1 VSRLRS
7 SLPVRPAA
15 FAKAPAG
22 LAGIL
27 LAATASTLLASPP
40 TLPVDKGA
48 SGLWQQLL
56 KLQTTASALH
66 TTAHPDDEHGGML
79 TMLSRRDGARVSL
92 LTLTRGESGDNA
104 IGPQLF
110 DGLGLI
116 RTEELLDADAYYG
129 VGNQYF
135 TTVADYGF
143 SKRLDE
149 ALEKWG
155 KQDVLRDVVRIIRMD
170 RPFVLI
176 SRFQGN
182 ARDGHGNHST
192 AGLITQDAFK
202 AAGDPNMFPE
212 QIADGLRPWQPF
224 KVYIGGVREN
234 ETWTLRVDPGEY
246 SPWLGDSYANFARL
260 GLSFQRSQ
268 NSGRYTPQLGPSP
281 AYYQR
286 VGTRLTNAPDKESGF
301 FDGIDTTI
309 PGLFKT
315 LGETPLQ
322 YVGRVLSDPAG
333 GDAALQQM
341 DRAVKD
347 AVAAFSVSN
356 PSACVPALAAGL
368 KATRLAI
375 NAATTSPEAM
385 FVLKVKEQQF
395 QDAINTAL
403 GVELTAFANVR
414 AAPVPGQSFEVV
426 TELANR
432 SPMTLGGAWTSTLNA
447 PRGWRVQAAPIRV
460 GPLAPGA
467 VLSQRF
473 AVRLDDDVAI
483 SSHPYFG
490 RASIAESRYTPL
502 DDLQFGRPSSTPPA
516 VATAS
521 YQIEDGVSVHVNTI
535 VRRREPK
542 LPYGDA
548 LRELRVVPAL
558 ALTLDPGVAIVPLS
572 AARKHISLDVD
583 LLDNNDR
590 PISGRLALQMPA
602 GWASTPPAHDF
613 AFTRAGERRAFRF
626 DVAMPSIE
634 DKPYAIEAV
643 ATALGR
649 EYREGYEVIDERDLE
664 LRYLYKPARVM
675 VRGVAVSV
683 PARLQ
688 VGYVM
693 GIGDQVPAGIAQ
705 LGHTVT
711 LLDDREL
718 ASGNLQRFDAIV
730 TGTRAYAVRGDLI
743 TYNQRLLDYAKA
755 GGNLVVLYNTAELV
769 PSKFAP
775 YAGELTPQAEEVSE
789 EDSPVNILAPSDQAL
804 SWPNKITKADFDGW
818 IEQRGSKFWSTWAPE
833 YIPMIETWDQG
844 QAPQRGGW
852 LSARYGKGHYTYF
865 AYAFHRQLP
874 YGVPG
879 AYRLLENVLS
889 LGKTRP

>member
-1 VSRLRS
+1 VGRNQSRSARLQPS
-7 SLPVRPAA
+7 VTWA
-15 FAKAPAG
+15 
-22 LAGIL
+22 AGIV
-27 LAATASTLLASPP
+27 LAAAVSTLLASPP
-40 TLPVDKGA
+40 TLPIDKGA

-66 TTAHPDDEHGGML
+66 TTAHPDDEHGGVL
-79 TMLSRRDGARVSL
+79 AMLSRRDGVRVSL
-92 LTLTRGESGDNA
+92 LTLTRGEAGDNA

-129 VGNQYF
+129 VSNQYF

-155 KQDVLRDVVRIIRMD
+155 EQNVLRDVVRIIRMD

-192 AGLITQDAFK
+192 AGLITQEAFK
-202 AAGDPNMFPE
+202 AAGDPKMFPE
-212 QIADGLRPWQPF
+212 QIAQGLRPWQPF

-234 ETWTLRVDPGEY
+234 ENWTVRVDPGEY

-281 AYYQR
+281 AYYRR
-286 VGTRLTNAPDKESGF
+286 VGTTLAKAPDKETSF
-301 FDGIDTTI
+301 FDGIDTTV

-315 LGETPLQ
+315 LGETSPS
-322 YVGRVLSDPAG
+322 GA
-333 GDAALQQM
+333 DAALQDI
-341 DRAVKD
+341 DRAVKG
-347 AVAAFSVSN
+347 AISAFTVGA
-356 PSACVPALAAGL
+356 PSAIVPALVRGVR
-368 KATRLAI
+368 ATRQAA
-375 NAATTSPEAM
+375 NAATTSPNARL
-385 FVLKVKEQQF
+385 VLKEKERQF
-395 QDAINTAL
+395 EEAINKAL
-403 GVELTAFANVR
+403 GVELTAFASVR
-414 AAPVPGQSFEVV
+414 AAPVPGQSFEIT
-426 TELANR
+426 TEFVNR
-432 SPMTLGGAWTSTLNA
+432 SPLELRANSADVRQTK
-447 PRGWRVQAAPIRV
+447 GWNVRDEETRFDSRF
-460 GPLAPGA
+460 APGA
-467 VLSQRF
+467 VKTQRF
-473 AVRLDDDVAI
+473 TITLAPDVAL
-483 SSHPYFG
+483 STRPYFG
-490 RASIAESRYTPL
+490 RASINDSRYTI
-502 DDLQFGRPSSTPPA
+502 DDEQQVGRPSVPPA
-516 VATAS
+516 IATAG
-521 YQIEDGVSVHVNTI
+521 YMVDGTDIRVETV

-572 AARKHISLDVD
+572 AAKKQITVNVD
-583 LLDNNDR
+583 LLNNKDG
-590 PISGRLALQMPA
+590 PTKGGLALHMPA
-602 GWASTPPAHDF
+602 GWTSAPPAHDF
-613 AFTRAGERRAFRF
+613 AFTRAGERRAFGF
-626 DVAMPSIE
+626 VVSMPSIE
-634 DKPYAIEAV
+634 DKPYTIEAV
-643 ATALGR
+643 ATSGGR
-649 EYREGYEVIDERDLE
+649 EYREGYDLLDERDLE
-664 LRYLYKPARVM
+664 LRYLYKPAKVM
-675 VRGVAVSV
+675 VRGVAVNV
-683 PARLQ
+683 PAKLQ

-693 GIGDQVPAGIAQ
+693 GIGDHVPAGIAQ

-711 LLDDREL
+711 LLTERDL
-718 ASGNLQRFDAIV
+718 ASANLQRFDAIV
-730 TGTRAYAVRGDLI
+730 TGTRAYAVRDDLV
-743 TYNQRLLDYAKA
+743 TYNQRLLDYVKS

-789 EDSPVNILAPSDQAL
+789 EDSPVNILASADQAFT
-804 SWPNKITKADFDGW
+804 WPNKITKADFDGW
-818 IEQRGSKFWSTWAPE
+818 VEQRGSKFWSTWAPE
-833 YIPMIETWDQG
+833 YTPMIETWDKG
-844 QAPQRGGW
+844 QAPQKGGW
-852 LSARYGKGHYTYF
+852 LSARYGKGRYTYF

-889 LGKTRP
+889 LTKTKN

>member
-1 VSRLRS
+1 MSRRHTRS
-7 SLPVRPAA
+7 ARLQPSVAWA
-15 FAKAPAG
+15 
-22 LAGIL
+22 AGII
-27 LAATASTLLASPP
+27 LAAAVSTLLASPP

-66 TTAHPDDEHGGML
+66 TTAHPDDEHGGVL

-92 LTLTRGESGDNA
+92 LTLTRGEAGDNA

-110 DGLGLI
+110 DGLGVI

-129 VGNQYF
+129 VGTQYF

-149 ALEKWG
+149 ALDTWG
-155 KQDVLRDVVRIIRMD
+155 EQNVLRDVVRVIRMD

-192 AGLITQDAFK
+192 AGLITQEAFK
-202 AAGDPNMFPE
+202 AAGDPKMFPE

-224 KVYIGGVREN
+224 KVYIGGVREHEN
-234 ETWTLRVDPGEY
+234 WTLRVDPGEY

-268 NSGRYTPQLGPSP
+268 NSGRYAPQLGPSP
-281 AYYQR
+281 AYYTR
-286 VGTRLTNAPDKESGF
+286 VATTLSAAPEKESSF

-309 PGLFKT
+309 PALFRT
-315 LGETPLQ
+315 LGETPL
-322 YVGRVLSDPAG
+322 PG
-333 GDAALQQM
+333 GDTALQQI
-341 DRAVKD
+341 DRAVRD
-347 AVAAFSVSN
+347 AVAAFNVSN
-356 PSACVPALAAGL
+356 PSLCVPALAAGL

-375 NAATTSPEAM
+375 NAATTSPDAM
-385 FVLKVKEQQF
+385 FALEVKEQQF
-395 QDAINTAL
+395 QDAINIAL
-403 GVELTAFANVR
+403 GVELIATASVR
-414 AAPVPGQSFEVV
+414 TAPAPGQSFEVV

-432 SPMTLGGAWTSTLNA
+432 SPIALGGAWTSTLNA
-447 PRGWRVQAAPIRV
+447 PRGWRVQLAPMRA

-473 AVRLDDDVAI
+473 AVTLGDDVAI
-483 SSHPYFG
+483 STRPYFG
-490 RASIAESRYTPL
+490 RASIAESRYSL
-502 DDLQFGRPSSTPPA
+502 ADELQFGRPGSAPPA
-516 VATAS
+516 VASAS
-521 YQIEDGVSVHVNTI
+521 YRIGAGPDGVEVHARAI

-542 LPYGDA
+542 PPYGDA
-548 LRELRVVPAL
+548 LRELGVVPAL
-558 ALTLDPGVAIVPLS
+558 ALTLDPGVAVVPLS
-572 AARKHISLDVD
+572 AARKQIAVSVD
-583 LLDNNDR
+583 LLNNRDGATA
-590 PISGRLALQMPA
+590 GRLALRMPA
-602 GWASTPPAHDF
+602 GWTSAPAAHDF
-613 AFTRAGERRAFRF
+613 TFVRAGERRAYRF
-626 DVAMPSIE
+626 TVSIPSIE
-634 DKPYAIEAV
+634 DEPYALEAV
-643 ATALGR
+643 ATSGGR
-649 EYREGYEVIDERDLE
+649 EYREGYDLIDERDLE
-664 LRYLYKPARVM
+664 LRYLYRPAKTM

-683 PARLQ
+683 PAKLQ

-705 LGHTVT
+705 LGHAVT
-711 LLDDREL
+711 LLDEREL

-730 TGTRAYAVRGDLI
+730 TGTRAYAVRDDLV

-755 GGNLVVLYNTAELV
+755 GGNLIVLYNTAELV

-789 EDSPVNILAPSDQAL
+789 EDSPVNILAPADQAFT
-804 SWPNKITKADFDGW
+804 WPNTITKSDFDGW

-833 YIPMIETWDQG
+833 YTPMIETWDKG
-844 QAPQRGGW
+844 QAPQKGGW
-852 LSARYGKGHYTYF
+852 LSARYGKGRYTYF

-879 AYRLLENVLS
+879 AYRLLENVL
-889 LGKTRP
+889 